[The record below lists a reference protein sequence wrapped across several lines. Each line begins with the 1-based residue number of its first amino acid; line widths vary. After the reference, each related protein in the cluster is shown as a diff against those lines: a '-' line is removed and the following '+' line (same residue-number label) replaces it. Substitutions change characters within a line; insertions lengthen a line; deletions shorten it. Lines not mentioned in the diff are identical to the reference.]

1 MQGIVEGNSVPRV
14 FIPQLLELRRNG
26 RFPLE
31 KLARSYPFP
40 DLEAAIA
47 DTTSGAAVKA
57 VLVH

>member
-14 FIPQLLELRRNG
+14 FIPQLLELRRQG

-31 KLARSYPFP
+31 KLVSTFPFAE
-40 DLEAAIA
+40 LEGAIEA
-47 DTTSGAAVKA
+47 TNSGQAVKA